1 MQALERKRHIRER
14 NAVLNQQAWRII
26 AAPRGTAV
34 GPCWSC
40 AQRSN
45 SATMADTALEK
56 EKGKSKEKAKT
67 KENLSES
74 PKGKKEIPERKKPAS
89 ISCFGCDIK
98 FNPVEG
104 EKLCNTCKG
113 KLKNPVNS
121 PEGTE
126 GLVSWMKGAMLQ
138 AFESF
143 KQKPNKEV
151 LQADS
156 PFYEDFSSDTSF
168 GEGTSKFKYES
179 ESEEGEIS
187 ESKDFF
193 PVDDIGALIAA
204 VRDTMGLEESSEPP
218 KKSSKLFANISK
230 RKPSFPV
237 DEAIKNKIKSQ
248 WSVLDKKW
256 APQKKFYSL
265 FPFEVEDTKFWD
277 VPPKLDPPVAQT
289 IKRTTLPL
297 EDSTGLRD
305 AMDRKAEGALRKTYL
320 AAAAGFKPA
329 IAAASVARSLKVWI
343 LQLEKALKK
352 GVPRENL
359 LADLP
364 MVISASDFLTEAALS
379 SVDILAKTTAFAT
392 SARRALWLKPWV
404 ADIASKNRLL
414 NLPFEGEKLFGSQLE
429 LLVEKKSDDK
439 VRSLPQDKKL
449 YKRPSFRGFRTSYKY
464 RQDWT
469 RLKLYPI

>member
-1 MQALERKRHIRER
+1 
-14 NAVLNQQAWRII
+14 
-26 AAPRGTAV
+26 
-34 GPCWSC
+34 
-40 AQRSN
+40 
-45 SATMADTALEK
+45 MADTALEK
-56 EKGKSKEKAKT
+56 EKGKTKEKAKT

-74 PKGKKEIPERKKPAS
+74 PKGKKEIKKPIS
-89 ISCFGCDIK
+89 IACFGCDIK

-121 PEGTE
+121 PEGAE
-126 GLVSWMKGAMLQ
+126 GLVSWMKGAMMQ

-143 KQKPNKEV
+143 KQQKPNKDV

-168 GEGTSKFKYES
+168 GEGTSKLKYES

-187 ESKDFF
+187 ESEDFF

-204 VRDTMGLEESSEPP
+204 VRDTMGLEVSSEPP

-230 RKPSFPV
+230 SKPSFPV

-297 EDSTGLRD
+297 EDSTGP
-305 AMDRKAEGALRKTYL
+305 K
-320 AAAAGFKPA
+320 
-329 IAAASVARSLKVWI
+329 
-343 LQLEKALKK
+343 
-352 GVPRENL
+352 ENL
-359 LADLP
+359 
-364 MVISASDFLTEAALS
+364 SGS
-379 SVDILAKTTAFAT
+379 SSRFQAGN
-392 SARRALWLKPWV
+392 S
-404 ADIASKNRLL
+404 
-414 NLPFEGEKLFGSQLE
+414 G
-429 LLVEKKSDDK
+429 
-439 VRSLPQDKKL
+439 
-449 YKRPSFRGFRTSYKY
+449 GFSGKI
-464 RQDWT
+464 
-469 RLKLYPI
+469 P